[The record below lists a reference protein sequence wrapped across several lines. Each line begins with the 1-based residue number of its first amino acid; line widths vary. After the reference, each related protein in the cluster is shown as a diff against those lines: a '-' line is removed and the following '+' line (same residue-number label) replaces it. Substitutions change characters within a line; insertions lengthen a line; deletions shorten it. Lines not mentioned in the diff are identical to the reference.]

1 MAEQIRENIVN
12 IKETQEEL
20 KKEVDSLVL
29 EHLKQQ
35 QQTPKALNIRESL
48 QTLTRKV
55 TQLETTLE
63 QVRSHVDY
71 MLSDYLESLES
82 IIGQLEVEQLNTKSN
97 LEKILG
103 ALKEKQDKLE
113 KDFQES
119 IQKRCMEAVPWWM
132 KNKHAWVSSALYV
145 FHVFLGK
152 KFLKGSEK
160 KGKNPF
166 RIRERHEGSLKT
178 V

>member
-1 MAEQIRENIVN
+1 MAEQIHEEIVN
-12 IKETQEEL
+12 IKETQKEL

-29 EHLKQQ
+29 ENLKQQ
-35 QQTPKALNIRESL
+35 EQTSKALNIRESL
-48 QTLTRKV
+48 QILTRKV

-63 QVRSHVDY
+63 QVKSHVDY
-71 MLSDYLESLES
+71 MLSDYLESLGS

-132 KNKHAWVSSALYV
+132 SK
-145 FHVFLGK
+145 
-152 KFLKGSEK
+152 
-160 KGKNPF
+160 
-166 RIRERHEGSLKT
+166 
-178 V
+178 

>member
-1 MAEQIRENIVN
+1 MAEQIHEEIVN
-12 IKETQEEL
+12 IKETQKEL

-29 EHLKQQ
+29 ENLKQQ
-35 QQTPKALNIRESL
+35 EQTSKALNIRESL

-132 KNKHAWVSSALYV
+132 SK
-145 FHVFLGK
+145 
-152 KFLKGSEK
+152 
-160 KGKNPF
+160 
-166 RIRERHEGSLKT
+166 
-178 V
+178 

>member
-1 MAEQIRENIVN
+1 MAEQIHEEIVN
-12 IKETQEEL
+12 IKETQKEL

-29 EHLKQQ
+29 ENLKQQ
-35 QQTPKALNIRESL
+35 EQTSKALNIRESL
-48 QTLTRKV
+48 QILTRKV

-63 QVRSHVDY
+63 QVKSHVDY
-71 MLSDYLESLES
+71 MLSDYLESLGS

-113 KDFQES
+113 KYFQES

-132 KNKHAWVSSALYV
+132 SK
-145 FHVFLGK
+145 
-152 KFLKGSEK
+152 
-160 KGKNPF
+160 
-166 RIRERHEGSLKT
+166 
-178 V
+178 

>member
-1 MAEQIRENIVN
+1 MAEQIHEKIVN

-35 QQTPKALNIRESL
+35 PQTSKALNIQESL

-63 QVRSHVDY
+63 QVKSNVDY

-82 IIGQLEVEQLNTKSN
+82 IIGQLEEEQLHTKSN

-103 ALKEKQDKLE
+103 AVKEKQDKLE
-113 KDFQES
+113 KEFQES
-119 IQKRCMEAVPWWM
+119 IEKRCMEAVQWWM
-132 KNKHAWVSSALYV
+132 NK
-145 FHVFLGK
+145 
-152 KFLKGSEK
+152 
-160 KGKNPF
+160 
-166 RIRERHEGSLKT
+166 
-178 V
+178 

>member
-1 MAEQIRENIVN
+1 MAEQIHEEIVN
-12 IKETQEEL
+12 IKETQKEL

-29 EHLKQQ
+29 ENLKQQ
-35 QQTPKALNIRESL
+35 EQTSKALNIRESL

-63 QVRSHVDY
+63 QVKSHVDY

-132 KNKHAWVSSALYV
+132 SK
-145 FHVFLGK
+145 
-152 KFLKGSEK
+152 
-160 KGKNPF
+160 
-166 RIRERHEGSLKT
+166 
-178 V
+178 

>member
-1 MAEQIRENIVN
+1 MAEQIHEEIVN
-12 IKETQEEL
+12 IKETQKEL

-29 EHLKQQ
+29 ENLKQQ
-35 QQTPKALNIRESL
+35 EQTSKALNIRESL

-82 IIGQLEVEQLNTKSN
+82 IIGQLEVEQFNTKSN

-103 ALKEKQDKLE
+103 ALKEKQYKLE

-132 KNKHAWVSSALYV
+132 SK
-145 FHVFLGK
+145 
-152 KFLKGSEK
+152 
-160 KGKNPF
+160 
-166 RIRERHEGSLKT
+166 
-178 V
+178 

>member
-1 MAEQIRENIVN
+1 MGEQIHEEIVN
-12 IKETQEEL
+12 IKETQKEL

-29 EHLKQQ
+29 ENLKQQ
-35 QQTPKALNIRESL
+35 EQTSKALNIRESL

-132 KNKHAWVSSALYV
+132 SK
-145 FHVFLGK
+145 
-152 KFLKGSEK
+152 
-160 KGKNPF
+160 
-166 RIRERHEGSLKT
+166 
-178 V
+178 

>member
-63 QVRSHVDY
+63 QVKSHVDY

-82 IIGQLEVEQLNTKSN
+82 IIGQLEVEQ
-97 LEKILG
+97 
-103 ALKEKQDKLE
+103 
-113 KDFQES
+113 
-119 IQKRCMEAVPWWM
+119 
-132 KNKHAWVSSALYV
+132 
-145 FHVFLGK
+145 
-152 KFLKGSEK
+152 
-160 KGKNPF
+160 
-166 RIRERHEGSLKT
+166 
-178 V
+178 